1 MKKRKLALRLAA
13 ALACALSASA
23 ARAQSVSVFT
33 GGLKAPTKV
42 VMTSK
47 GNFIVTESGDGPNAG
62 RLSLVDRVTR
72 ARRTIL
78 DGLPA
83 GPSAE
88 GGISGPSGLAV
99 QGRTV
104 YVAIGAGD
112 AVQAGPAPGSEKA
125 NPSPSSPLLS
135 SLLAVRVPANVEEMT
150 SGFALTAA
158 DHAALK
164 GGARLTLSNA
174 SGDKLTVELV
184 ADFPDY
190 VAEPRPDFA
199 DNVRV
204 SNPFGV
210 AANGN
215 LLYVADASLNLI
227 RVVGADSGAYSTLT
241 TFAQYTNPLP
251 FGPPKID
258 AVPDSVRLFG
268 DRLLVP
274 TLTGFPFPAGVAQ
287 VKQVNL
293 VTGEQS
299 PLITGL
305 TTAIDLFPV
314 RVPPAQSDS
323 APPLAARPA
332 LKGLEAEQAAAAVDG
347 ARYFVLRFSDD
358 MLQNAPGRL
367 LLLDSATAAPVTL
380 AAPLV
385 GPTSVTRDPK
395 SGDVFVT
402 SIFAGLLYRVSFARE
417 LVRQHYRDFLGREPD
432 QSGWDFW
439 AGEIEKCGTDPACNE
454 RKSVDVSRAFFYSG
468 EYMGAHPELNEQ
480 QRGTAAYNREF
491 VRQSYYAY
499 LRRTCDPEV
508 CDNAGF
514 NFWVAKLNS
523 RLPSTDGDYNEMIRA
538 FLVSAEYR
546 SRFGLQ

>member
-1 MKKRKLALRLAA
+1 MKTQKLALYLAA
-13 ALACALSASA
+13 ALACALAASA

-33 GGLKAPTKV
+33 GGLKAPSKV
-42 VMTSK
+42 VMTAK
-47 GNFIVTESGDGPNAG
+47 GNLIVAESGDGPNAG
-62 RLSLVDRVTR
+62 RLSVVDRQTR

-112 AVQAGPAPGSEKA
+112 AVQTGPAQGSEKA
-125 NPSPSSPLLS
+125 TPTPSSPLLS

-150 SGFALTAA
+150 SGFALTTA

-164 GGARLTLSNA
+164 GGARLTLTNA

-190 VAEPRPDFA
+190 VAEPRPDFS

-215 LLYVADASLNLI
+215 LLYVSDASLNLV
-227 RVVGADSGAYSTLT
+227 RVVGADSGSYTTLT
-241 TFAQYTNPLP
+241 TFAPYTNPLP

-258 AVPDSVRLFG
+258 AVPDSARLLG

-293 VTGEQS
+293 VTGEQT

-314 RVPPAQSDS
+314 RVPPAAD
-323 APPLAARPA
+323 AGPPLALQAAR
-332 LKGLEAEQAAAAVDG
+332 KAEQAAASVDS

-358 MLQNAPGRL
+358 MLNNAPGRL

-385 GPTSVTRDPK
+385 GPTSLTRDPK
-395 SGDVFVT
+395 NGDVFVT
-402 SIFAGLLYRVSFARE
+402 SIFAGLVYRVSFARE
-417 LVRQHYRDFLGREPD
+417 LVRQHYLDFLKREPD

-439 AGEIEKCGTDPACNE
+439 AGEIEKCGTDASCNE
-454 RKSVDVSRAFFYSG
+454 RKGVDVSRAFFYST
-468 EYMGAHPELNEQ
+468 EFIGAHPELNQ
-480 QRGTAAYNREF
+480 QLRGTASYNREF

-499 LRRTCDPEV
+499 LKRTCDPET
-508 CDNAGF
+508 CDTAGF
-514 NFWVAKLNS
+514 NFWVGKLNA
-523 RLPSTDGDYNEMIRA
+523 RLPSTDADYNEMIRA

-546 SRFGLQ
+546 ARFGLQ